1 MVKCISVK
9 IKWVCDESKELYEEK
24 SMYLYKSKRNI
35 TLILDMIGIALSFV
49 IALSIRFSLLTK
61 TIGLDLVVST
71 YVSFFAYALLI
82 YVFLFLFKDNPRLE
96 RMSYKEIIV
105 KTIERQFLFVVT
117 YIVFFFVFHKAD
129 VISRLVIGIFFV
141 ANVVLCSIGR
151 ILYHNYCVYKSNK
164 EREKRALDETNKI
177 NRQEFEGTG
186 RNSIQ
191 HVYIIG
197 SKSIG
202 MYGGYESF
210 VMNLLLQH
218 KDMKEIKYHVAC
230 KANGNGYMNLSKLP
244 GSLRINDSEF
254 SYCGAH
260 CFMISVPDRLGSM
273 QAIYYDLEALKW
285 ACEHIERNHIR
296 MPIVYILA
304 SRIGPFEKKYV
315 ERIHDAGGLV
325 LQNPDGRENLRRKW
339 SWLIRN
345 YWKISE
351 RMSVKYADLVICDSK
366 NIEAYIKDEYAN
378 YHPQTT
384 FIAYGSHV
392 KQAESADTETK
403 YQSWL
408 EDHGL
413 VDGQFYI
420 SVGRFVPENNF
431 DIMIREF
438 MMSHTTKDYAIIT
451 TENEKYASQLQ
462 QKLQYKHDSRI
473 KFVGAVYDTEL
484 ITKIRNNAYGYF
496 HGHEVGGTNPSLL
509 EALGSTKLN
518 LLYDVCY
525 NREVG
530 EDAALYWTKD
540 EGNLAELI
548 DKADKLEESEIESLG
563 RKAKTR
569 MENEYSWKL
578 ITDKYLEVF
587 LMQ

>member
-1 MVKCISVK
+1 MN
-9 IKWVCDESKELYEEK
+9 LYR
-24 SMYLYKSKRNI
+24 SKRNI
-35 TLILDMIGIALSFV
+35 TLILDMIGISLSFI

-61 TIGLDLVVST
+61 TIGVDVIVST

-82 YVFLFLFKDNPRLE
+82 YVFIFLFKDNPRLE
-96 RMSYKEIIV
+96 RMSYSEIIL
-105 KTIERQFLFVVT
+105 KTIEQQFLFVVT

-129 VISRLVIGIFFV
+129 VISRLVIGLFFV
-141 ANVVLCSIGR
+141 CNVLLCSVLR
-151 ILYHNYCVYKSNK
+151 ILYHNYCVYKTNK
-164 EREKRALDETNKI
+164 EREKKANDESINF

-186 RNSIQ
+186 RNAIQ

-260 CFMISVPDRLGSM
+260 CFMISVPDRFGPA

-285 ACEHIERNHIR
+285 TCDHIERNHIR

-315 ERIHDAGGLV
+315 ERIHDAGGMV

-339 SWLIRN
+339 SWMIRN
-345 YWKISE
+345 YWKFSE
-351 RMSVKYADLVICDSK
+351 RLSVKYADLVVCDSK
-366 NIEAYIKDEYAN
+366 NIEAYIKDEYAA
-378 YHPQTT
+378 YKPKTT
-384 FIAYGSHV
+384 FIAYGSHITDSASEE
-392 KQAESADTETK
+392 AEIK

-438 MMSHTTKDYAIIT
+438 MMSHTQKDFAIIT
-451 TENEKYASQLQ
+451 TENSKYAAQLQ
-462 QKLQYKHDSRI
+462 QKLQYKQDSRI

-484 ITKIRNNAYGYF
+484 IAKIRKSAYGYF

-525 NREVG
+525 NREVA

-540 EGNLAELI
+540 EGSLAALI
-548 DKADKLEESEIESLG
+548 DKADKLDEAEVEG
-563 RKAKTR
+563 YGQKAQKR
-569 MENEYSWKL
+569 IKEEYSWKM
-578 ITDKYLEVF
+578 IADKYLDIF
-587 LMQ
+587 LM

>member
-1 MVKCISVK
+1 MN
-9 IKWVCDESKELYEEK
+9 LYR
-24 SMYLYKSKRNI
+24 SKRNI
-35 TLILDMIGIALSFV
+35 TLILDMIGISLSFI

-61 TIGLDLVVST
+61 TIGVDVIVST

-82 YVFLFLFKDNPRLE
+82 YVFIFLFKDNPRLE
-96 RMSYKEIIV
+96 RMSYREIIF
-105 KTIERQFLFVVT
+105 KTVEQQFLFVVT

-129 VISRLVIGIFFV
+129 VISRLVIGLFFIC
-141 ANVVLCSIGR
+141 NVFLCSVLR
-151 ILYHNYCVYKSNK
+151 ILYHNFCVYKTNK
-164 EREKRALDETNKI
+164 EREKKANDESINF
-177 NRQEFEGTG
+177 NRQEFEGIG
-186 RNSIQ
+186 RNAIQ

-260 CFMISVPDRLGSM
+260 CFMISVPDKFGPA

-285 ACEHIERNHIR
+285 TCDHIERNHIR

-339 SWLIRN
+339 SWMIRN
-345 YWKISE
+345 YWKFSE
-351 RMSVKYADLVICDSK
+351 RLSVKYADLVVCDSK
-366 NIEAYIKDEYAN
+366 NIEAYIKDEYAP
-378 YHPQTT
+378 YKPKTT
-384 FIAYGSHV
+384 FIAYGSHIIDSASEE
-392 KQAESADTETK
+392 AEIK
-403 YQSWL
+403 YQNWL
-408 EDHGL
+408 ENHGL

-438 MMSHTTKDYAIIT
+438 MLSHTQKDFAIIT
-451 TENEKYASQLQ
+451 TENSKYAAQLQ
-462 QKLQYKHDSRI
+462 QKLQYKQDSRI

-484 ITKIRNNAYGYF
+484 IAKIRKSAYGYF

-525 NREVG
+525 NREVA

-540 EGNLAELI
+540 EGSLAALI
-548 DKADKLEESEIESLG
+548 DKADKLDEAEVEGYGQKAQKRIIE
-563 RKAKTR
+563 
-569 MENEYSWKL
+569 EYSWKM
-578 ITDKYLEVF
+578 IADKYLDIF
-587 LMQ
+587 LM